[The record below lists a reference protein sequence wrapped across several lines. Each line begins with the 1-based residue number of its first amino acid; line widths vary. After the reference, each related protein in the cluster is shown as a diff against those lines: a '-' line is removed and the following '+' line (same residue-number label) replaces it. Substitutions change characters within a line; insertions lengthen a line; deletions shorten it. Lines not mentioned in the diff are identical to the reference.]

1 MMQATSEHKISYYKE
16 GMRMLF
22 SDGETFENYQ
32 NVLEE
37 YKQALVT
44 RKIMVDQ
51 LYDEIIV

>member
-1 MMQATSEHKISYYKE
+1 
-16 GMRMLF
+16 MLF

-51 LYDEIIV
+51 LYDEIKIIKKLRV